1 MMSIAEIQTE
11 LKKMSNSERL
21 FVIEIAT
28 KLVRNTI
35 GEKSKVSLEEKR
47 KRLKSSAEAM
57 LSEYQTNTEL
67 TAMTVLDGE
76 VFLDA

>member
-1 MMSIAEIQTE
+1 MSIAEIQTE

-28 KLVRNTI
+28 KLVRGTI
-35 GEKSKVSLEEKR
+35 GEQPKLSLEEKR
-47 KRLKSSAEAM
+47 KKLKSSAESM
-57 LSEYQTNTEL
+57 LSEYVNNQDLIEFN
-67 TAMTVLDGE
+67 VLDSE

>member
-1 MMSIAEIQTE
+1 MSIAEIQTE

-28 KLVRNTI
+28 KLVRGTI
-35 GEKSKVSLEEKR
+35 GEQPKLSLEEKR
-47 KRLKSSAEAM
+47 KKLKSSAESM
-57 LSEYQTNTEL
+57 LSEYVNNQDLTEFN
-67 TAMTVLDGE
+67 VLDSE

>member
-1 MMSIAEIQTE
+1 MSIAEIQTE

-28 KLVRNTI
+28 KLVRGTI
-35 GEKSKVSLEEKR
+35 SEKPNLSLEEKR
-47 KRLKSSAEAM
+47 KRLKSSAETM
-57 LSEYQTNTEL
+57 LSEYQTNKEL
-67 TAMTVLDGE
+67 TAMTALDGE